1 MECTPGRVAR
11 VTSPSSRPVDAEP
24 CVTKS
29 AVALF
34 STTGMSDA
42 ELVRRAREGDA
53 GALRD
58 LVDRHY
64 DDCWRYA
71 FRVLGDRA
79 DAEDVVQETFLR
91 AHAALAN
98 YREQAQFRE
107 WLFTI
112 LVNQCRNAA
121 TSRARRQQRFVAVE
135 ASALPQPAV
144 PPAALP
150 DDDLARAIAQ
160 LEPAQREALL
170 LRFGEDMDYDQMA
183 RATGASTSALKM
195 RVKRA
200 CDRLRTMLGE
210 RRP

>member
-1 MECTPGRVAR
+1 MPSGDRVVTIPAR
-11 VTSPSSRPVDAEP
+11 REGDVDTG
-24 CVTKS
+24 VTKS
-29 AVALF
+29 PVVLF
-34 STTGMSDA
+34 SLVGMSDA
-42 ELVRRAREGDA
+42 ELVRRARDGDT

-121 TSRARRQQRFVAVE
+121 ASRARRQQRFVAADIADAAQ
-135 ASALPQPAV
+135 ASVQP
-144 PPAALP
+144 PPLP
-150 DDDLARAIAQ
+150 DDELARAVAQ

-200 CDRLRTMLGE
+200 CDRLRSILGE
-210 RRP
+210 RRT

>member
-1 MECTPGRVAR
+1 
-11 VTSPSSRPVDAEP
+11 
-24 CVTKS
+24 VTKS
-29 AVALF
+29 PVVLF
-34 STTGMSDA
+34 STVGMSDA
-42 ELVRRAREGDA
+42 ELVRRARDGDT

-121 TSRARRQQRFVAVE
+121 TSRARRQQRFVAAE
-135 ASALPQPAV
+135 LGDAH
-144 PPAALP
+144 AATVHQTPLP
-150 DDDLARAIAQ
+150 DDELARAIAQ

-170 LRFGEDMDYDQMA
+170 LRFGEDMDYDQMS
-183 RATGASTSALKM
+183 RATGATTSALKM

-200 CDRLRTMLGE
+200 CDRLRTILGD

>member
-1 MECTPGRVAR
+1 MVE
-11 VTSPSSRPVDAEP
+11 SR
-24 CVTKS
+24 VTKS
-29 AVALF
+29 TVTLF
-34 STTGMSDA
+34 SSVGMSDA
-42 ELVRRAREGDA
+42 ELVRRARDGDT

-121 TSRARRQQRFVAVE
+121 TSRARRQQRFVAIDVAE
-135 ASALPQPAV
+135 VHPPVV
-144 PPAALP
+144 PPPALP
-150 DDDLARAIAQ
+150 DDELAQAIAQ

-200 CDRLRTMLGE
+200 CDRLRTILGG

>member
-1 MECTPGRVAR
+1 MPRGDRG
-11 VTSPSSRPVDAEP
+11 VTIPAPRDHLVEPS
-24 CVTKS
+24 VTKS
-29 AVALF
+29 PVVLF
-34 STTGMSDA
+34 STVGMSDA
-42 ELVRRAREGDA
+42 ELVRRARDGDT

-121 TSRARRQQRFVAVE
+121 SARARRQQRFVAADIADAPQ
-135 ASALPQPAV
+135 ASVLP
-144 PPAALP
+144 PPLP
-150 DDDLARAIAQ
+150 DDELARAIAQ

-170 LRFGEDMDYDQMA
+170 LRFGEDMDYDQMS

-200 CDRLRTMLGE
+200 CDRLRSILGE

>member
-1 MECTPGRVAR
+1 M
-11 VTSPSSRPVDAEP
+11 
-24 CVTKS
+24 TKPP
-29 AVALF
+29 VALF
-34 STTGMSDA
+34 SSVGMSDA
-42 ELVRRAREGDA
+42 ELVRRARDGDT
-53 GALRD
+53 GALRN

-71 FRVLGDRA
+71 FRVLGDRS
-79 DAEDVVQETFLR
+79 DAEDAVQETFLR

-121 TSRARRQQRFVAVE
+121 TSRARRQQRFVSAELGDAQRAAV
-135 ASALPQPAV
+135 LPP
-144 PPAALP
+144 ALP
-150 DDDLARAIAQ
+150 DDELAQAIAQ
-160 LEPAQREALL
+160 LDPAQREALL
-170 LRFGEDMDYDQMA
+170 LRFGEDMDYDQMS

-200 CDRLRTMLGE
+200 CERLRSILGE